1 MSDDESGGAA
11 INRELELFGLYN
23 KAPYLSIKYDS
34 YFQVYEETLRR
45 YVGKQIT
52 FVEVGILNGGSLF
65 MWREYF
71 GPGARIIGID
81 LNPAAERWR
90 ADGFEIFIGDQ
101 ADPSFWREFYRQ
113 VGAIDVLMD
122 DGGHRNSQ
130 QILTVSEAIPNVRDG
145 GTIIVED
152 IHGSYM
158 REFGNP
164 SRYSFL
170 NFARRL
176 VDSIN
181 SRHGPFE
188 KTATVYSKSVYSV
201 AFYESIVVLG
211 IDSQRCFRSA
221 ATQNRGAATGAE
233 DFRYRSLLPRGLSEL
248 PGALTARL
256 GGRERL
262 GVLKKIP
269 FLVGVYSTILRLAHS
284 TLSRIENRRLRK
296 FFRDEA

>member
-1 MSDDESGGAA
+1 MSDNESGGAA
-11 INRELELFGLYN
+11 INRQLELFSIYN
-23 KAPYLSIKYDS
+23 EAPYLSIKYDS

-45 YVGKQIT
+45 YVGKKIT

-71 GPGARIIGID
+71 GPGSRIIGID

-101 ADPSFWREFYRQ
+101 ADPSFWNEFYRQ

-122 DGGHRNSQ
+122 DGGHSNSQ
-130 QILTVSEAIPNVRDG
+130 QILTASQAIPNVRDG

-152 IHGSYM
+152 IHASYM

-170 NFARRL
+170 NFARKL
-176 VDSIN
+176 VDSVN
-181 SRHGPFE
+181 SRYGPFE
-188 KTATVYSKSVYSV
+188 KNETVYSKRLYSV
-201 AFYESIVVLG
+201 AFYESIVVLR
-211 IDSQRCFRSA
+211 IDSQRCFPSA
-221 ATQNRGAATGAE
+221 ATQNRGATTGAK
-233 DFRYRSLLPRGLSEL
+233 DFRYRSLLPRGLSALSES
-248 PGALTARL
+248 LTARL
-256 GGRERL
+256 GGRKRL

-269 FLVGVYSTILRLAHS
+269 FLAGVYSTALRLAHS
-284 TLSRIENRRLRK
+284 TLSRIGNWKLRK
-296 FFRDEA
+296 FFRD